1 MKIIRLSRVVTLVV
15 ALCAL
20 PGVARAEWWE
30 ARTDHFIVI
39 TEDSE
44 ANARAY
50 AERMERFDNALRTL
64 QNMAPKQGDIGDANR
79 VTIYR
84 YGTADDMGRL
94 IGIPSVAGF
103 YLPRAGQP
111 VAFSPVRETRETGSL
126 LQRNSNYDPSRLD
139 SESVLKHEYVH
150 HFMLY
155 NFPASYPGWYTEG
168 FAELHATLELRDDGS
183 FHVGNP
189 PQYRAFALFN
199 LLIAPTERFF
209 DSDRQASGMDLYQR
223 YSLGWLLTHYLTFN
237 PQRQGQLPAYLSAL
251 GKGEKSLDAARRIF
265 GDLGALDRELRRY
278 LRGELPGINVKPANY
293 QPPVVQM
300 RRIEGAEAETMRQQI
315 QLARGVSKK
324 DAPAIVRALEAVSQR
339 YPDSALVWELLGK
352 ARFAAEDWAG
362 ADAALDRALA
372 IDGNRIDSL
381 IYRGGV
387 TSSFAKK
394 DPAAA
399 KARRPFLVRAARLD
413 QRDPRPLI
421 EYYYSYR
428 ATGESIPET
437 AIIGL
442 EDAFSTAAHDS
453 GYRALLGMQLLSE
466 GKGAAAKSVLLPIS
480 VALHGIAPKKNKIA
494 EAIGLIDQGKTAE
507 AYALL
512 KAEEDRMEK
521 EAEKG

>member
-50 AERMERFDNALRTL
+50 AERMERYDGALRTL
-64 QNMAPKQGDIGDANR
+64 QNMPPRQEDIGDANR

-84 YGTADDMGRL
+84 FGKTDDIGRL
-94 IGIPSVAGF
+94 AGSYGVAGF
-103 YLPRAGQP
+103 YQPRAGEPQ
-111 VAFSPVRETRETGSL
+111 AFSPVRESRETGSL
-126 LQRNSNYDPSRLD
+126 LERNSSYDPSRLD
-139 SESVLKHEYVH
+139 AESVLKHEYVH

-209 DSDRQASGMDLYQR
+209 DSERAASGFDMYQR
-223 YSLGWLLTHYLTFN
+223 YTLGWLLTHYLTFT
-237 PQRQGQLPAYLSAL
+237 PERQGQLPAYLAAL

-265 GDLGALDRELRRY
+265 GDLGKLDRELRRY
-278 LRGELPGINVKPANY
+278 LRSDLPGINVKPANY
-293 QPPVVQM
+293 QPPVVKM
-300 RRIEGAEAETMRQQI
+300 RRIEGAEAATMMQRI
-315 QLARGVSKK
+315 EIAAGLSKK
-324 DAPAIVRALEAVSQR
+324 EAPAVVRALEEASQR
-339 YPDSALVWELLGK
+339 FPDSALVWELLGK

-372 IDGNRIDSL
+372 IDGNRIESL

-387 TSSFAKK
+387 TSKRAKA

-399 KARRPFLVRAARLD
+399 KARRPFLARAARLD

-428 ATGESIPET
+428 ASGEPIPEA

-442 EDAFSTAAHDS
+442 EDAFSTAAHDAN
-453 GYRALLGMQLLSE
+453 YRYLLGMQLLSE

-480 VALHGIAPKKNKIA
+480 VALHGIDPKKNKIA
-494 EAIGLIDQGKTAE
+494 EAIGLVEQGKTAE

-512 KAEEDRMEK
+512 KAEEDRLEK